1 MRARIRAFELSAHCA
16 SGGRLARAWCPIL
29 ICLVA
34 SISGCRTHLSL
45 RDNTLRTAGT
55 LTDLNYQQVLD
66 NLARFHDNPAA
77 MPSFAVVNAGTV
89 NVADQQS
96 FNANATYAPTLTLGQ
111 QIGSG
116 LPLLSLLFNP
126 SGQRNVTENWSL
138 APVTDIDNLR
148 RIRCAYQLL
157 VAGGTLDSNCIPC
170 QDLIKRFYLGEQD
183 DLDCVIPKGWYGVG
197 CKKDVPE
204 CACYVGHCGKTYVWV
219 NADGLDG
226 LTRFTMTV
234 IDLATGKPH
243 APTKTVVRTFG
254 PDGKLQNTQVTTTEI
269 DSEALKEMRKE
280 AGQTDRARQYLSPP
294 LVNPGLFFVPH

>member
-1 MRARIRAFELSAHCA
+1 MRARIRAFESSAYCA
-16 SGGRLARAWCPIL
+16 SSGRLARAWWPIL
-29 ICLVA
+29 ICLLA

-89 NVADQQS
+89 NVADQTS

>member
-1 MRARIRAFELSAHCA
+1 MREGSALSNRARYCA
-16 SGGRLARAWCPIL
+16 SSGRLARAWWPIL
-29 ICLVA
+29 ICLLA

-89 NVADQQS
+89 NVADQTS
-96 FNANATYAPTLTLGQ
+96 FNANATYSPTLTFGQ
-111 QIGSG
+111 QLGSG
-116 LPLLSLLFNP
+116 LPILSLLFNP

-204 CACYVGHCGKTYVWV
+204 CACYVGHFGKTYVWV

-243 APTKTVVRTFG
+243 APTKTVVSTYG

-269 DSEALKEMRKE
+269 DSGALKEMRKE